1 MVVNNL
7 GIRLKK
13 LRLEHALSQADLAQ
27 ILGISRSAIAS
38 YENNLRN
45 PDYDTLIHMAEF
57 FEVKVDYLLGVN
69 LLNFSSSV
77 DYQHILREIHEV
89 LQSST
94 LNDEKKQQIMNEVS
108 DYFKWKIHQAQQAQQ
123 DLLPEKE

>member
-94 LNDEKKQQIMNEVS
+94 LNDDKKQQIMNEVS
-108 DYFKWKIHQAQQAQQ
+108 DYFKWKIHQAQQ
-123 DLLPEKE
+123 DLPPKKE

>member
-7 GIRLKK
+7 GIRLKN

-94 LNDEKKQQIMNEVS
+94 LNDDKKQQIMNEVS
-108 DYFKWKIHQAQQAQQ
+108 DYFKWKIHQAQQ
-123 DLLPEKE
+123 DLPPKKE